1 MLFWRHYSR
10 NAHVRP
16 PSWPIFLAFWRQVP
30 FNARQTR
37 LWATFCTTRP
47 KDLFGNLRYPIHCL
61 SRFGCRF
68 KIAFIILR
76 VYHRKSCTAIYAA
89 KRELRDRNLLQD
101 FIPASVHKYV
111 QSLTVHRISYFY
123 KTYHE
128 NISFIPKKNN
138 NEIIPSKW
146 RRLNLLERLLPKI
159 SVGRIRSPNRYVQ
172 LQRVVSTKVRN
183 LMKNLMAILLYKTTP
198 SSYILLDI

>member
-1 MLFWRHYSR
+1 MRTRVRHLDPYFWHFGGKY
-10 NAHVRP
+10 H
-16 PSWPIFLAFWRQVP
+16 LMH
-30 FNARQTR
+30 ARQDFEQYFAQHAQKICSETCVIQFIA
-37 LWATFCTTRP
+37 WC
-47 KDLFGNLRYPIHCL
+47 IICL

-138 NEIIPSKW
+138 NEIIPSK
-146 RRLNLLERLLPKI
+146 
-159 SVGRIRSPNRYVQ
+159 
-172 LQRVVSTKVRN
+172 
-183 LMKNLMAILLYKTTP
+183 
-198 SSYILLDI
+198 